1 MEQNEANNTEVNF
14 TEYLT
19 EILTENIIDDFSNS
33 TENVTDN
40 NNDESLISGSAL
52 TEGFLFFVILALYII
67 FKLNSFGYNQEQKN
81 NVWYFLYMANNGTLI
96 ANGINILNIFDRNSD
111 VLGEILN
118 YGHCAMTS
126 IIFFVG
132 LCILLCKIKYSFSFF
147 EPLFQFDTLCYLF
160 GLIKFMWSL
169 LGLTDPCC
177 RINTITVTVYVDGH
191 TEDNSCCVCI
201 WNTFIYFLKRL
212 SYVYSVIAFIIF
224 FIFYFFI
231 FIIAKL
237 IYLLMINTCL
247 KIKFQEYNEN
257 KQNVVN
263 NNLQKLE
270 HISNIQ
276 NNCINHPQNPGI
288 ISPILNNNIKSNFIN
303 NGQIIIPTQNNN
315 LAPVINVQ
323 NGNVQIKNNNNST
336 NNNNFNEE
344 KKLKKID
351 KRTKQKKSI

>member
-1 MEQNEANNTEVNF
+1 
-14 TEYLT
+14 
-19 EILTENIIDDFSNS
+19 
-33 TENVTDN
+33 
-40 NNDESLISGSAL
+40 
-52 TEGFLFFVILALYII
+52 
-67 FKLNSFGYNQEQKN
+67 
-81 NVWYFLYMANNGTLI
+81 MANNGTLI
-96 ANGINILNIFDRNSD
+96 ANGINILNIFDSNSD

-118 YGHCAMTS
+118 YGPCAMAS
-126 IIFFVG
+126 IIFLVG

-237 IYLLMINTCL
+237 IYLLMINT
-247 KIKFQEYNEN
+247 
-257 KQNVVN
+257 
-263 NNLQKLE
+263 
-270 HISNIQ
+270 
-276 NNCINHPQNPGI
+276 
-288 ISPILNNNIKSNFIN
+288 
-303 NGQIIIPTQNNN
+303 
-315 LAPVINVQ
+315 
-323 NGNVQIKNNNNST
+323 
-336 NNNNFNEE
+336 
-344 KKLKKID
+344 
-351 KRTKQKKSI
+351 